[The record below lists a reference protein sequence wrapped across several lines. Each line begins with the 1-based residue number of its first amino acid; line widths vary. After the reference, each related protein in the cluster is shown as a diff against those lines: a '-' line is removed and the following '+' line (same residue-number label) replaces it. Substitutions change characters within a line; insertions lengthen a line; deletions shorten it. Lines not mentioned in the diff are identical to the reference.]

1 MARAEA
7 ATVGQRPRL
16 TTSSW
21 GLGRYTPSFPALL
34 RVLAALIVAAM
45 LLPIAYLIM
54 RAVGAGADTWQLLL
68 HPRTVDVFV
77 RTALLALTVTGAAIA
92 ISVPVAWLTVRTDLP
107 FRKVWSVL
115 AILPLAVPTYVGGF
129 ILVAALGPKG
139 MLQQLLAGPLGIQRL
154 PEIYGFP
161 GAFLALT
168 LFSYPYLL
176 LSVRSGLRGLDPAL
190 EEASRSCG
198 KSGWSTFW
206 RVTLPQLRP
215 SIASGSLLVALYA
228 LSDFGA
234 VSLLQFDSFTRVI
247 YLQYQAS
254 FDRTMAALL
263 ALLLVAF
270 TGAVVLME
278 VRMRGRARYYRSS
291 AGTARPAPI
300 ARLGAWRWPALAF
313 CSLVVFFA
321 LVMPLLVLGY
331 WLTRGLAA
339 GIDLGPIGAALASS
353 AYASALAAAA
363 AVAAALPITILSVRY
378 PGKVNSLLEQAT
390 YAGFALPGIV
400 IALALVF
407 FGANYVPFLYQTLAL
422 LVLAYVVRF
431 LPQAVGAARS
441 SLLQVSPSLEE
452 AARSLGRSQLQ
463 VLATVTIP
471 LVRPGLVAG
480 LAMVFLTTMKELPA
494 TLLLSPIGFKT
505 LATSIWSATSD
516 GYFGEAAAP
525 ALLLLLVSAV
535 SMAFLVRSE
544 GRSRVD

>member
-1 MARAEA
+1 MARGES
-7 ATVGQRPRL
+7 ATVGKRPRL

-34 RVLAALIVAAM
+34 RVLAALIVTAM

-92 ISVPVAWLTVRTDLP
+92 ISVPVAWLTVRADLP
-107 FRKVWSVL
+107 FRKGWSVL

-161 GAFLALT
+161 GAVLALT

-176 LSVRSGLRGLDPAL
+176 LSVRSGLRWLDPAL

-234 VSLLQFDSFTRVI
+234 VSLLQFDSFTRAI

-254 FDRTMAALL
+254 FDRTMAA
-263 ALLLVAF
+263 
-270 TGAVVLME
+270 
-278 VRMRGRARYYRSS
+278 
-291 AGTARPAPI
+291 I
-300 ARLGAWRWPALAF
+300 
-313 CSLVVFFA
+313 
-321 LVMPLLVLGY
+321 
-331 WLTRGLAA
+331 
-339 GIDLGPIGAALASS
+339 
-353 AYASALAAAA
+353 
-363 AVAAALPITILSVRY
+363 
-378 PGKVNSLLEQAT
+378 
-390 YAGFALPGIV
+390 
-400 IALALVF
+400 LALV
-407 FGANYVPFLYQTLAL
+407 
-422 LVLAYVVRF
+422 
-431 LPQAVGAARS
+431 
-441 SLLQVSPSLEE
+441 
-452 AARSLGRSQLQ
+452 
-463 VLATVTIP
+463 
-471 LVRPGLVAG
+471 LVA
-480 LAMVFLTTMKELPA
+480 MT
-494 TLLLSPIGFKT
+494 
-505 LATSIWSATSD
+505 
-516 GYFGEAAAP
+516 
-525 ALLLLLVSAV
+525 ALI
-535 SMAFLVRSE
+535 
-544 GRSRVD
+544 